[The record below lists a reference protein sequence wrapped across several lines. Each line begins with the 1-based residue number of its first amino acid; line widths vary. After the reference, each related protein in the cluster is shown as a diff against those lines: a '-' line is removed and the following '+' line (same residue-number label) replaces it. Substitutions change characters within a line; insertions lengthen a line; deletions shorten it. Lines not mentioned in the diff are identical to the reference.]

1 MATSSIFAQVVID
14 TPEAAE
20 RFINALEESEKA
32 QKGKPPKV
40 PDHEILRDKD
50 EIRKFLLKRYTED
63 ELIQDELIV
72 GELEH

>member
-32 QKGKPPKV
+32 QMGKPKKGPAHK
-40 PDHEILRDKD
+40 ILRDKD
-50 EIRKFLLKRYTED
+50 EIRALLLKRYTED
-63 ELIQDELIV
+63 ELKHDS
-72 GELEH
+72 

>member
-32 QKGKPPKV
+32 QKAQKGKVKTGPV
-40 PDHEILRDKD
+40 YEILRDKD
-50 EIRKFLLKRYTED
+50 ELRAFLSKGLTED
-63 ELIQDELIV
+63 EHAL
-72 GELEH
+72 

>member
-32 QKGKPPKV
+32 QKAQQGKAKKELAIP
-40 PDHEILRDKD
+40 ILRDKD
-50 EIRKFLLKRYTED
+50 EIRAFLAKGMRED
-63 ELIQDELIV
+63 EFMQ
-72 GELEH
+72 GS

>member
-1 MATSSIFAQVVID
+1 MATSSIFARVVID

-32 QKGKPPKV
+32 QKGKVITESP
-40 PDHEILRDKD
+40 HQILEDKD

-63 ELIQDELIV
+63 ELTQCD
-72 GELEH
+72 

>member
-32 QKGKPPKV
+32 QMGKPKKGPA
-40 PDHEILRDKD
+40 HEILRSND
-50 EIRKFLLKRYTED
+50 ELRAFLSKELTED
-63 ELIQDELIV
+63 ENVQDS
-72 GELEH
+72 

>member
-32 QKGKPPKV
+32 QMGKEKTAPAYPV
-40 PDHEILRDKD
+40 LRDKD
-50 EIRKFLLKRYTED
+50 EIRKFLLKRFTED
-63 ELIQDELIV
+63 ELIS
-72 GELEH
+72 GN

>member
-32 QKGKPPKV
+32 QQGKEKNCTLVSCP
-40 PDHEILRDKD
+40 
-50 EIRKFLLKRYTED
+50 
-63 ELIQDELIV
+63 
-72 GELEH
+72 

>member
-32 QKGKPPKV
+32 QKGKPQKGSA
-40 PDHEILRDKD
+40 HEILRSND
-50 EIRKFLLKRYTED
+50 EVRAFLAKGLTED
-63 ELIQDELIV
+63 EHIQCD
-72 GELEH
+72 